1 MNLLI
6 LTVYLIC
13 VTYVFNNAFQVLDS
27 LVTVNADSESIDNQ
41 LEEQKIKDLIA
52 IKFPFKNGYKLDNLN
67 DLKSITII
75 VNNKTLERKVEINWN
90 ESSLSDFGNSA
101 GRVIR
106 LTPGMD
112 KVPQSQASSIML
124 PGQTIQEQ
132 LSNENI
138 SSPLFKA
145 NKLREAALDEKQFHL
160 QLIFNISDPATG
172 EKKTYRLRCPFVA
185 KKLHWKKAFGL
196 LWK

>member
-27 LVTVNADSESIDNQ
+27 LVTINSDSEAIDNQ
-41 LEEQKIKDLIA
+41 LKEQKIKDLIA
-52 IKFPFKNGYKLDNLN
+52 IKFPFKNGYKLDDLS

-75 VNNKTLERKVEINWN
+75 VNNKSLDHKVDINWN
-90 ESSLSDFGNSA
+90 ESSLTDFGNSA

-106 LTPGMD
+106 LTPGMEN
-112 KVPQSQASSIML
+112 VPQSQVSSTML
-124 PGQTIQEQ
+124 PGQTIQEK

-145 NKLREAALDEKQFHL
+145 GKLREAALDEKQFYL
-160 QLIFNISDPATG
+160 QLIINISDPAIG
-172 EKKTYRLRCPFVA
+172 AKNTYRLRCPFVA